1 MEVPDGSTRC
11 ARPSARSSKKV
22 TTNLRPA
29 ASPSVALS
37 SLPARVL
44 FSETY
49 ISVSRCWEILYM
61 KPLPKTL
68 LT

>member
-29 ASPSVALS
+29 ASPSVTLS

-44 FSETY
+44 FSET
-49 ISVSRCWEILYM
+49 
-61 KPLPKTL
+61 
-68 LT
+68 